1 MLHHFNQ
8 PKLYE
13 DNPNMELLPTG
24 STAIINLK
32 QKKINVTKI
41 VQKKIYNGLYCR
53 ECGVKDI
60 IILSELVKHY
70 FNLTKISD
78 K

>member
-13 DNPNMELLPTG
+13 DNTNMELLPTG

-41 VQKKIYNGLYCR
+41 VQKMICNGLYCR

-60 IILSELVKHY
+60 IISSELVKH

-78 K
+78 